1 MEFAKIFITLAALIN
16 PFGAIPAF
24 IGLTQGQSSLE
35 RRRTARTAAL
45 ATVLVITVTALA
57 GQYLLA
63 GFGITVPSLQ
73 VGGGVLLFIVA
84 ISMFNAQPAPSRT
97 TPEEADEAAE
107 RANIAVVPLTIPL
120 LTGPGTVS
128 TVIIY
133 ADQGTNTVLM
143 LLGALGKAGA
153 VPFHSWIPLAADDAP
168 QPIEGDWPFDKIVV
182 IAFPGEA
189 EARRFAED
197 PEYKTISRDSH
208 AGAETVSLLV
218 TGLGRRG

>member
-143 LLGALGKAGA
+143 LLGAGA
-153 VPFHSWIPLAADDAP
+153 VMGAVVWFALSLAGPISRLAGRTGLNIMTRLMGLVLAALAV
-168 QPIEGDWPFDKIVV
+168 EF
-182 IAFPGEA
+182 IA
-189 EARRFAED
+189 
-197 PEYKTISRDSH
+197 
-208 AGAETVSLLV
+208 AGIRAYV
-218 TGLGRRG
+218 TA

>member
-24 IGLTQGQSSLE
+24 IGLTQGQSPLE
-35 RRRTARTAAL
+35 RRRTARTSAL
-45 ATVLVITVTALA
+45 ATVLVITLTALA

-73 VGGGVLLFIVA
+73 VGGGALLFIVA

-97 TPEEADEAAE
+97 TPEETDEAAE

-143 LLGALGKAGA
+143 LLGAGLAMGLVVWFAFNLAGPISRLA
-153 VPFHSWIPLAADDAP
+153 GRTGLNIMTRLMGLVLAALAV
-168 QPIEGDWPFDKIVV
+168 EF
-182 IAFPGEA
+182 IAAGIRA
-189 EARRFAED
+189 
-197 PEYKTISRDSH
+197 YVH
-208 AGAETVSLLV
+208 A
-218 TGLGRRG
+218 